1 MPPVVRPDPLRP
13 NRLRQLR
20 PPTRRTADTVA
31 LGERSDADLV
41 ALLADSDA
49 SAASVFV
56 QRFQRRVFGLA
67 FTILGDSRAAED
79 VAQEA
84 LLRAW
89 RHAAAFDPRRGSVA
103 SWLLTITRNL
113 AIDAIRLRRAVVL
126 DPDDLLG
133 LPLFASE
140 RDPADAAVVGADVD
154 RLREALAGLPD
165 AQRRAVV
172 LAGVWGCT
180 AVEIAE
186 REGIPL
192 GTAKTRIRMAME
204 KLRVSLVDVDPREWR
219 Q

>member
-1 MPPVVRPDPLRP
+1 
-13 NRLRQLR
+13 
-20 PPTRRTADTVA
+20 
-31 LGERSDADLV
+31 
-41 ALLADSDA
+41 
-49 SAASVFV
+49 
-56 QRFQRRVFGLA
+56 
-67 FTILGDSRAAED
+67 
-79 VAQEA
+79 
-84 LLRAW
+84 
-89 RHAAAFDPRRGSVA
+89 
-103 SWLLTITRNL
+103 LLTITRNL

-180 AVEIAE
+180 AAEIAE